1 MADFTSVLVLNFI
14 NRMSTPAYNEIGCRS
29 GNQCSGI
36 AQNTK
41 HEVSYVRR
49 VSQVKA
55 LAIG

>member
-1 MADFTSVLVLNFI
+1 MVLNFI
-14 NRMSTPAYNEIGCRS
+14 NRVSTPAHNEIGCRS